1 MFIAYSRFQFGA
13 ARVLWGEYSWD
24 INASAVPTSSFMI
37 ALPFFPSP
45 YPSRGTRKDILR
57 DTVRA
62 CFMDQ
67 TVGNGG
73 FERIRGYSFPS
84 VSFPSFL
91 FIEIATSVLIS
102 VILVSRVVVNDPVGA
117 QWWYRRWW
125 EVLCV
130 SARGWC
136 PQEREEEYGGKERE
150 RERERG
156 ERLPCTRDFQFIT
169 TDLPRQFD
177 AAPTLDERRHM
188 SIAAAENAGWVSLR
202 SICLGHNYHLSRES
216 TRRPN
221 RIKSVSLGTMAGHNF
236 LVNES
241 TGRVVKA

>member
-1 MFIAYSRFQFGA
+1 
-13 ARVLWGEYSWD
+13 
-24 INASAVPTSSFMI
+24 
-37 ALPFFPSP
+37 
-45 YPSRGTRKDILR
+45 
-57 DTVRA
+57 
-62 CFMDQ
+62 
-67 TVGNGG
+67 
-73 FERIRGYSFPS
+73 
-84 VSFPSFL
+84 
-91 FIEIATSVLIS
+91 VLIS

-117 QWWYRRWW
+117 QWWYRRCG
-125 EVLCV
+125 EKFCVLV
-130 SARGWC
+130 HEGGARKG
-136 PQEREEEYGGKERE
+136 ERRGIRRERKRE
-150 RERERG
+150 RERE

-236 LVNES
+236 LVNE
-241 TGRVVKA
+241 TVNGACCEA